1 MLMMDVHIS
10 KNGDWPTYNYF
21 TCDHEHMC
29 ATQLLESGEQL
40 WFLLLTLIY
49 HIRTLPS
56 FYPTYIFV
64 TPMMV
69 RSTLSV
75 ILIGIIKY

>member
-40 WFLLLTLIY
+40 WFLLLTLIIVVAAFNIVY
-49 HIRTLPS
+49 AIDIVLD
-56 FYPTYIFV
+56 V
-64 TPMMV
+64 
-69 RSTLSV
+69 
-75 ILIGIIKY
+75 